1 MIIGI
6 SGKKRSGKDTVFS
19 MIDAITAHEVR
30 TTRTAFGDQIKQ
42 EIAES
47 MNITVGDIDADK
59 ERFRPLLQWWGAE
72 FRRGYC
78 GDDYWIKKMRLAAAT
93 WYARDWLIIT
103 DVRFPNEAEL
113 VRELDGV
120 LIRVERD
127 TGLDDTHDSETALDD
142 YDHFDFRFKNDGSLD
157 DLETAVIGIVSE
169 IYNREP
175 TTPP

>member
-30 TTRTAFGDQIKQ
+30 TTRTAFGDQIKR

-47 MNITVGDIDADK
+47 MNINVADIDADK

-78 GDDYWIKKMRLAAAT
+78 GDAYWIKKMRLAAAT

-142 YDHFDFRFKNDGSLD
+142 YDHFDFRLKNDGSLD
-157 DLETAVIGIVSE
+157 DLETAVVEIVSD
-169 IYNREP
+169 IYKREP
-175 TTPP
+175 IHQ

>member
-1 MIIGI
+1 MIIGV

-42 EIAES
+42 EVADA
-47 MNITVGDIDADK
+47 MNIAADDIDADK
-59 ERFRPLLQWWGAE
+59 ERFRPLLQFWGAE

-78 GDDYWIKKMRLAAAT
+78 GDDYWLKKMRLAAAT

-142 YDHFDFRFKNDGSLD
+142 YDHFDFRLKNDGSLD
-157 DLETAVIGIVSE
+157 DLETAVIGIVND
-169 IYNREP
+169 IYKREP
-175 TTPP
+175 IHQ

>member
-6 SGKKRSGKDTVFS
+6 SGKKRSGKDTVFKL
-19 MIDAITAHEVR
+19 MNAITNHEVR

-42 EIAES
+42 EIADS
-47 MNITVGDIDADK
+47 MNITVADIDADK
-59 ERFRPLLQWWGAE
+59 ERFRPLLQFWGAE
-72 FRRGYC
+72 YRRGYC

-142 YDHFDFRFKNDGSLD
+142 YDHFDFRLKNDGSLD
-157 DLETAVIGIVSE
+157 DLETAVVEIVSD
-169 IYNREP
+169 IYKREP
-175 TTPP
+175 IHQ

>member
-30 TTRTAFGDQIKQ
+30 TTRTAFGDQIKR

-47 MNITVGDIDADK
+47 MNINVADIDADK
-59 ERFRPLLQWWGAE
+59 ERFRPLLQFWGAE
-72 FRRGYC
+72 YRRGYC

-142 YDHFDFRFKNDGSLD
+142 YDHFDFRLKNDGSLD
-157 DLETAVIGIVSE
+157 DLETAVVEIVSD
-169 IYNREP
+169 IYKREP
-175 TTPP
+175 IHQ

>member
-157 DLETAVIGIVSE
+157 DLELSLIHI
-169 IYNREP
+169 
-175 TTPP
+175 

>member
-42 EIAES
+42 EIADS
-47 MNITVGDIDADK
+47 MNITVADIDADK
-59 ERFRPLLQWWGAE
+59 ERFRPLLQFWGAE
-72 FRRGYC
+72 YRRGYC

-142 YDHFDFRFKNDGSLD
+142 YDHFDFRLKNDGSLD
-157 DLETAVIGIVSE
+157 DLETAVVEIVSD
-169 IYNREP
+169 IYKREP
-175 TTPP
+175 IHQ

>member
-42 EIAES
+42 EIADS
-47 MNITVGDIDADK
+47 MNITVADIDADK
-59 ERFRPLLQWWGAE
+59 ERFRPLLQFWGAE

-142 YDHFDFRFKNDGSLD
+142 YDHFDFRLKNDGSLD
-157 DLETAVIGIVSE
+157 DLETAVVEIVSD
-169 IYNREP
+169 IYKREP
-175 TTPP
+175 IHQ

>member
-30 TTRTAFGDQIKQ
+30 TTRMAFGDQIKQ
-42 EIAES
+42 EIADS
-47 MNITVGDIDADK
+47 MNITVADIDADK
-59 ERFRPLLQWWGAE
+59 ERFRPLLQFWGAE
-72 FRRGYC
+72 YRRGYC

-142 YDHFDFRFKNDGSLD
+142 YDHFDFRLKNDGSLD
-157 DLETAVIGIVSE
+157 DLETAVVEIVSD
-169 IYNREP
+169 IYKREP
-175 TTPP
+175 IHQ

>member
-47 MNITVGDIDADK
+47 MGISADDINADK

-78 GDDYWIKKMRLAAAT
+78 GEDYWIKKMRLAAAA

-113 VRELDGV
+113 VRELNGV
-120 LIRVERD
+120 LIRVDRDRD
-127 TGLDDTHDSETALDD
+127 TWLDDHNSETALDD
-142 YDHFDFRFKNDGSLD
+142 YDHFDFRLKNDGSLD
-157 DLETAVIGIVSE
+157 DLETAVVEIVSD
-169 IYNREP
+169 IYKREP
-175 TTPP
+175 INQ